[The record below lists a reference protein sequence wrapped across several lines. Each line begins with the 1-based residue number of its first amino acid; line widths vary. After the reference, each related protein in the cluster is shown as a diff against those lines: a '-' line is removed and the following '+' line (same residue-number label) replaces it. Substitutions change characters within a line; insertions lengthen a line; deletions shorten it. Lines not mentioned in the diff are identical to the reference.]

1 MLNSYE
7 QKTKMTAELD
17 VPTMVSSQ
25 SNKPKE
31 LSTQQNAFERAEGIK
46 WENPVLT
53 FTMKIR
59 KGILQKEEGKLTWS
73 SPNSKEHSVERDA
86 SLPLQCRE
94 INSKS

>member
-1 MLNSYE
+1 MDLKTHGHFCLLPQILNLTHPVAFCANMRQAMLNSYE

-46 WENPVLT
+46 
-53 FTMKIR
+53 
-59 KGILQKEEGKLTWS
+59 
-73 SPNSKEHSVERDA
+73 
-86 SLPLQCRE
+86 
-94 INSKS
+94 

>member
-1 MLNSYE
+1 MRQAMLNSYE

-46 WENPVLT
+46 
-53 FTMKIR
+53 
-59 KGILQKEEGKLTWS
+59 
-73 SPNSKEHSVERDA
+73 
-86 SLPLQCRE
+86 
-94 INSKS
+94 